1 METLIRRPY
10 FKKIFMCIMPVIVS
24 LLVLFSTVAY
34 GQYIRNERQTE
45 INAYNE
51 ELRRITLQVDDRF
64 GKIYDLTSGLMNREW
79 VKRMYSRS
87 EIMREYFDYAR
98 SGEIY
103 QEMSIYNVWM
113 GFTKTIAIL
122 DMNQNLIVDKD
133 GWQEYD
139 AFCRRIGVPEE
150 EQEELLELLQKEN
163 GPLAILDPGWKDQL
177 GNELCFIS
185 REIGQTPSS
194 RCYFLAVFYKDS
206 FASFL
211 HELNADIGGF
221 FIRNE
226 GESLVTYQDAE
237 WEGEVVSFPSGT
249 PFGWEYE
256 IALNGDAA
264 GKIEM
269 TQWVVFL
276 VMLLLIACSG
286 ALLSFWLTFM
296 LYHPMLG
303 LLKNLHLLNT
313 GNQDEYSAILSH
325 VELLNREK
333 EKARQEADQYY
344 RIARNVL
351 LQKILYGYFDKKD
364 SVKEQKRYRL
374 QLSDDRWYQVIRA
387 AQDDDEGVFL
397 LKKAVEDYLKLKKFY
412 YEMAESFN
420 HEFFIIL
427 ILNSEKEV
435 MERAELSEFRDN
447 LKSFTGK
454 RITLIGGTC
463 EKKVIG
469 ISKSYSNIQEI
480 LLESKNGE
488 FTGSARMVE
497 TKRKIYY
504 PTDWEIQLIT
514 QLKYGNSNVVNGI
527 LTELDRENHGRVLSQ
542 EEQMKITAVIFD
554 TLIRVMAELDIRDNE
569 LILKYHHN
577 RRFKN
582 DAEQWKLLY
591 EAADTICGEIQ
602 NRMDKKSASGVVE
615 QIREY
620 VDQNFSDPQLSLKQ
634 ISDEFGLSESSVSR
648 MFKNHFRELF
658 AEYVCRMRMEKAK
671 EYLQTGSYTVKA
683 VAGMVGYNNELSF
696 SRAFL
701 KYEGVRPSAYM
712 ELFRLGQSG
721 KEGKKEEKKDEGD
734 DYK

>member
-34 GQYIRNERQTE
+34 GQYLKNERRTE

-51 ELRRITLQVDDRF
+51 KLSRIILQVDNRF
-64 GKIYDLTSGLMNREW
+64 GQIYDLTSGLMNREW
-79 VKRMYSRS
+79 VKRMYSPS
-87 EIMREYFDYAR
+87 EIMREYFDFTR
-98 SGEIY
+98 NREIY
-103 QEMSIYNVWM
+103 QEMSIYNMWV

-122 DMNQNLIVDKD
+122 DMNRNLIVDKD
-133 GWQEYD
+133 GWQKYD

-150 EQEELLELLQKEN
+150 EQEKLLELLQKGN
-163 GPLAILDPGWKDQL
+163 DPLAVLDSGWKDRL

-211 HELNADIGGF
+211 HELDADIGSL
-221 FIRNE
+221 FIQNE
-226 GESLVTYQDAE
+226 GESLLTYQDAE
-237 WEGEVVSFPSGT
+237 WEGEMVSFSSGT

-256 IALNGDAA
+256 IALKGDAA
-264 GKIEM
+264 GKSDM
-269 TQWVVFL
+269 MHWAVFL
-276 VMLLLIACSG
+276 VPLLLIACSG
-286 ALLSFWLTFM
+286 ALLSFWLTFI

-303 LLKNLHLLNT
+303 LMNKMHLLNT

-325 VELLNREK
+325 MELLNREK
-333 EKARQEADQYY
+333 EKAQQEAELYY

-351 LQKILYGYFDKKD
+351 LQKFLYGYFDKKD
-364 SVKEQKRYRL
+364 SVKEQKKYQL
-374 QLSDDRWYQVIRA
+374 QLSDDRWYQVIMVV
-387 AQDDDEGVFL
+387 QEDDEGAFL
-397 LKKAVEDYLKLKKFY
+397 LKRAVEEYLKLKKFG
-412 YEMAESFN
+412 YELAENFN
-420 HEFFIIL
+420 HEFFVIL
-427 ILNSEKEV
+427 IWDSEKEA
-435 MERAELSEFRDN
+435 MEQAELTEFRDN
-447 LKSFTGK
+447 LKAFTGK
-454 RITLIGGTC
+454 RVTLIGGTC

-480 LLESKNGE
+480 LMERKNGE
-488 FTGSARMVE
+488 IADSAQMVE
-497 TKRKIYY
+497 IKRKIYY

-514 QLKYGNSNVVNGI
+514 QLKYGNSNVVKGI
-527 LTELDRENHGRVLSQ
+527 LTELDRENHCRALSQ
-542 EEQMKITAVIFD
+542 EEQMRITEVIFD
-554 TLIRVMAELDIRDNE
+554 ELIRVMAELDIRDND
-569 LILKYHHN
+569 LALRYHHN
-577 RRFKN
+577 RRIRN
-582 DAEQWKLLY
+582 DAEQWALLY
-591 EAADTICGEIQ
+591 ETADTICGEIQ
-602 NRMDKKSASGVVE
+602 NRMDKKKASGVVE

-620 VDQNFSDPQLSLKQ
+620 VDRNFSNPQLSLKQ
-634 ISDEFGLSESSVSR
+634 IGDEFGLSESSVSR
-648 MFKNHFRELF
+648 IFKNHFRELF

-701 KYEGVRPSAYM
+701 KYERVRPSAYM
-712 ELFRLGQSG
+712 ELFRLGQAG
-721 KEGKKEEKKDEGD
+721 KEGKKEEKKDEDD